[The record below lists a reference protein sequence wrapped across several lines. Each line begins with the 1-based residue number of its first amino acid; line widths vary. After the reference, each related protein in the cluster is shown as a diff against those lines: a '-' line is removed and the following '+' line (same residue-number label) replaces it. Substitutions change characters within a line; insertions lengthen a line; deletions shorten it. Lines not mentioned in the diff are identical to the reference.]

1 MALLCLFDLTGCTAR
16 QAGPSYGPGQLQAG
30 ETMLTIVFDNNAGPD
45 PDLGTAWGFG
55 GLIQGFSKTILF
67 DTGGDGELLLAN
79 MRHLGLDLG
88 QLDAI
93 VLSHIHEDHTGGL
106 PSVLAE
112 RPGVPVYMPV
122 GFGEEFIQRVQSLGG
137 QPIEADESVEIC
149 PGIRTTGT
157 MGKGRIE
164 EHGLC
169 LDTPDGWVLVT
180 GCAHPG
186 IHKMVRQA
194 EQLTGD
200 PPYLV
205 VGGYHMGNRSE
216 KGTLAMIK
224 RFEELGVRRAAPC
237 HCSGDLTRTVF
248 KQRLGDRCRLVGV
261 GDFFR
266 FPGPDP
272 AP

>member
-16 QAGPSYGPGQLQAG
+16 LAGPSYGPGQLHAG
-30 ETMLTIVFDNNAGPD
+30 ETMLTIVYDNNAGPD

-55 GLIQGFSKTILF
+55 CLIQGLDKTILF

-79 MRHLGLDLG
+79 MRHLGLDLS

-112 RPGVPVYMPV
+112 RPGVPVYVPV

-169 LDTPDGWVLVT
+169 LDTSDGWVLIT

-186 IHKMVRQA
+186 IHKMVRRA
-194 EQLTGD
+194 KQLTGQ

-205 VGGYHMGNRSE
+205 VGGYHMSERSE
-216 KGTLAMIK
+216 TSIRAMIE
-224 RFEELGVRRAAPC
+224 RFEELGVQRAAPC

-266 FPGPDP
+266 FPGPDS
-272 AP
+272 AR